1 MRTLGSIFDRFRS
14 RRPVA
19 LRLGASVSA
28 MLFLGTSG
36 FGGFEL
42 HPSSQHPLHSGDIVA
57 MQLGVVPKVVLG
69 TPPQIEGGSSEAGDV
84 AHRSQAGGAA
94 RPDSAEHRSSHPHHD
109 SSDEC
114 TCVGVCQ
121 GGASPSLD
129 QPAAV
134 VSDAPSEDI
143 RVVQLPVPLIRDD
156 PTSYLVPLP
165 NAPPLRA

>member
-1 MRTLGSIFDRFRS
+1 MRTLGLILDHFWT

-19 LRLGASVSA
+19 LRVGTGVSA

-57 MQLGVVPKVVLG
+57 MQLGVAHDG
-69 TPPQIEGGSSEAGDV
+69 
-84 AHRSQAGGAA
+84 AHRSEASGAE

-129 QPAAV
+129 HPASL
-134 VSDAPSEDI
+134 VSDAPSENI
-143 RVVQLPVPLIRDD
+143 RVVQLPIPLIRDD